1 MHEGNALRLFN
12 GSQHKHWVLY
22 EGANAD
28 ESKRVAI
35 APDDSEG
42 STLEQ
47 TLNLI
52 SDGQYTL
59 FSVSKKGASGNEC
72 RISFTKGVVKTAT
85 DSAQQS
91 YSVEVVKLQ
100 LELKHQMELVKKDR
114 EMDKLNVEIDKL
126 KADLKNAKSEAPK
139 EDALTRI
146 AGLFETPLTR
156 AFEKWAP
163 VEAIA
168 GIGMSDEEQRFG
180 AAIDAIDK
188 MFPDFKPIAVIEKV
202 IAAMNSPEGGQLK
215 DFIKEILNG

>member
-1 MHEGNALRLFN
+1 MHEGNALRLFKS
-12 GSQHKHWVLY
+12 SQHKHWVLY

-42 STLEQ
+42 GTLEQ

-72 RISFTKGVVKTAT
+72 RIVFTKGAPKTAT
-85 DSAQQS
+85 DSAQQNHA
-91 YSVEVVKLQ
+91 VEFVKLQ
-100 LELKHQMELVKKDR
+100 LELKHQMDLVKKDR
-114 EMDKLNVEIDKL
+114 EMDKLHVEIDKL
-126 KADLKNAKSEAPK
+126 KAELKNAKSEAPK

-180 AAIDAIDK
+180 SAIDAIDK

-202 IAAMNSPEGGQLK
+202 IAAMQSPEGEQLK
-215 DFIKEILNG
+215 GFIKGILNG